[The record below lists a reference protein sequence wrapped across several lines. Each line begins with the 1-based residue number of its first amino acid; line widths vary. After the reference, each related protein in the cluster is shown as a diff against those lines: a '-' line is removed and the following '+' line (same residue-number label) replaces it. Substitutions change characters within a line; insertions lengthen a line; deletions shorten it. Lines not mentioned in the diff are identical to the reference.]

1 MVPLWGGQAV
11 ILNSLYLQYH
21 ETINEA
27 LEAVPYD
34 GVIIVHRGVYDEH
47 LSINKPVAIIGASM
61 WSSFLSITI
70 LFWSHFSSD
79 SLIKV
84 YLVFSLKN
92 CWKFVTSPLVSLW
105 NDSWWTSPKISYWWC
120 VTAQIR
126 VVLLISCAAR
136 EICVIQSEALPRS
149 G

>member
-1 MVPLWGGQAV
+1 MCSRHLLQAYTHAQSV
-11 ILNSLYLQYH
+11 LLNSFYLQYH

-61 WSSFLSITI
+61 WSSFLSTI
-70 LFWSHFSSD
+70 IPFWHHFSSD

-84 YLVFSLKN
+84 Y
-92 CWKFVTSPLVSLW
+92 
-105 NDSWWTSPKISYWWC
+105 
-120 VTAQIR
+120 
-126 VVLLISCAAR
+126 VVLRLKKQLKVCGVTTGFPAK
-136 EICVIQSEALPRS
+136 
-149 G
+149 